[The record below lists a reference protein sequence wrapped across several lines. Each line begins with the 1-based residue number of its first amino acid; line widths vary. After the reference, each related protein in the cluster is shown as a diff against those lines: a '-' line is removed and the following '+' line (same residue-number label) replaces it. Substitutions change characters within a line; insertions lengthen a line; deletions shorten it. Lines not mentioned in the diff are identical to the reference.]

1 MDYGSG
7 KYFTVKVVSAD
18 GKVAASDVSVEFTIN
33 GKTTAVKTDDDG
45 IAKIKITENPGTYV
59 MTTTIPISDYGVN
72 NTVIVKEVPA
82 PSPDDNDKPASK
94 PVPDVKSTYFSKSTY
109 SPQHVYTLYRAY
121 DMKMICQ
128 ANVVNLKA
136 LMDLFNRTFTNGHLK
151 VYIDG
156 TLVFDGD
163 VGDDLSRVIFE
174 IIEKFLGKHEV
185 TVEFTDSSGKTQT
198 FNETM
203 IIE

>member
-1 MDYGSG
+1 
-7 KYFTVKVVSAD
+7 
-18 GKVAASDVSVEFTIN
+18 
-33 GKTTAVKTDDDG
+33 
-45 IAKIKITENPGTYV
+45 
-59 MTTTIPISDYGVN
+59 
-72 NTVIVKEVPA
+72 
-82 PSPDDNDKPASK
+82 
-94 PVPDVKSTYFSKSTY
+94 
-109 SPQHVYTLYRAY
+109 
-121 DMKMICQ
+121 MKMICQ

-163 VGDDLSRVIFE
+163 VDDDLSRVIFE

>member
-1 MDYGSG
+1 
-7 KYFTVKVVSAD
+7 
-18 GKVAASDVSVEFTIN
+18 
-33 GKTTAVKTDDDG
+33 
-45 IAKIKITENPGTYV
+45 
-59 MTTTIPISDYGVN
+59 
-72 NTVIVKEVPA
+72 
-82 PSPDDNDKPASK
+82 
-94 PVPDVKSTYFSKSTY
+94 
-109 SPQHVYTLYRAY
+109 
-121 DMKMICQ
+121 MKMICQ

-163 VGDDLSRVIFE
+163 VDDDLSRVIFE

-185 TVEFTDSSGKTQT
+185 TVEFTDSNGTQT
-198 FNETM
+198 FNETA